1 MTSEDPFLKELWKHK
16 ADEEKGETQEDKD
29 LNLYFKF
36 KTDAAKFHSLI
47 PLIVELEKTVGKYA
61 QSVARWSSVR
71 QGKSEKE
78 VMMAADQNRKL
89 AHNILIDIVN
99 QISREYKKLGLT
111 NSWRSDIIG
120 NTRAEL
126 GDWALTIARK
136 ALNHE

>member
-1 MTSEDPFLKELWKHK
+1 M
-16 ADEEKGETQEDKD
+16 
-29 LNLYFKF
+29 
-36 KTDAAKFHSLI
+36 
-47 PLIVELEKTVGKYA
+47 ELEKTVGKYA